1 MGKILVVEDEQDLA
15 FQVRDWLSREHHLIE
30 VVHNGRDALDR
41 LRVYK
46 YDAIILDWML
56 PGMAGVDVCK
66 EFRSKQKGKTPILM
80 LTARSGID
88 DKEEGLDSGA
98 DDYLPKPFQLR
109 ELSARVRA
117 LLRRASG
124 ATSNAL
130 SVRNIVVD
138 PSARKVTRDGL
149 EVRLE
154 PKEFALLEFLVR
166 NPNTVFSTEALITR
180 VWESESLV
188 SPDAIRTYVKGLRK
202 KLDTEGQPSLIGT
215 VHGVGYR
222 LDE

>member
-30 VVHNGRDALDR
+30 VVHNGQDALDR

-66 EFRSKQKGKTPILM
+66 EFRGKQKGKTPILM
-80 LTARSGID
+80 LTARAGID
-88 DKEEGLDSGA
+88 DKEEGLDAGA

-124 ATSNAL
+124 ATSNTME
-130 SVRNIVVD
+130 VRNIIVD
-138 PSARKVTRDGL
+138 PAARKVTRDGQ

-188 SPDAIRTYVKGLRK
+188 SPDAIRTYIKGLRK
-202 KLDTEGQPSLIGT
+202 KLDTEGQPSIIGT